1 VALDRHCER
10 SEAIHGRHKMDC
22 FVASLLAMTGLKEA
36 TMQVLAAAGIAVS
49 MVLFAG
55 CAKAADQKMTI
66 AVFTKNL
73 TNPAYE
79 AFRIAADKIAAA
91 TGAKIQHYVP
101 KQPDNVDEQKAM
113 VEQVLKDRPD
123 AVIFIPVDDVAM
135 IDSVKKLNE
144 AKIPVVLVSNPLL
157 GSFVT
162 YVGADDFEIGYRQ
175 ARYLFDTLGGKGK
188 IVVIEGIPVAPTN
201 RERVRGYKRALAEFP
216 GIEVLASGVGNY
228 QQPDARRVMAKFL
241 SDYPQIDAVLSA
253 NDGMAL
259 GALEALKEAN
269 RTSLVI
275 GINGILPAVKL
286 IETGAI
292 LASVDF
298 NMFKIG
304 CTATRAA
311 LRHLKGEVL
320 PEKILLPAEI
330 IDKTN
335 YKAWLVPVNQ
345 QDCPEWG
352 DVVR

>member
-1 VALDRHCER
+1 M
-10 SEAIHGRHKMDC
+10 KY
-22 FVASLLAMTGLKEA
+22 LLAIL
-36 TMQVLAAAGIAVS
+36 AVS
-49 MVLFAG
+49 MELLMSN
-55 CAKAADQKMTI
+55 AKAADQMTI

-79 AFRIAADKIAAA
+79 AFRIAADKVAGASD
-91 TGAKIQHYVP
+91 AKIQHYVP
-101 KQPDNVDEQKAM
+101 KQPDNVDEQKVM

-135 IDSVKKLNE
+135 IDSVRKLNE
-144 AKIPVVLVSNPLL
+144 AKIPVVLVSNPLP
-157 GSFVT
+157 GRFVT
-162 YVGADDFEIGYRQ
+162 YVGADDFEIGYKQ
-175 ARYLFDTLGGKGK
+175 ARYLFDKLGGKAK

-201 RERVRGYKRALAEFP
+201 RERVRGYKRAFAEFP

-228 QQPDARRVMAKFL
+228 QQPDAKRVMAKFL
-241 SDYPQIDAVLSA
+241 DDYKQVDAVLSA

-259 GALEALKEAN
+259 GALEALREAN
-269 RTSLVI
+269 RTSVVI

-286 IETGAI
+286 IESGAL

-311 LRHLKGEVL
+311 LRHLKGEKL

-330 IDKTN
+330 IDRTN
-335 YKAWLVPVNQ
+335 YQAWLVPVKEQ
-345 QDCPEWG
+345 RCPEWG

>member
-1 VALDRHCER
+1 MRYLATTLIASSIVAL
-10 SEAIHGRHKMDC
+10 
-22 FVASLLAMTGLKEA
+22 ASLAR
-36 TMQVLAAAGIAVS
+36 
-49 MVLFAG
+49 
-55 CAKAADQKMTI
+55 AADERMTI

-79 AFRIAADKIAAA
+79 AFRIAADKVAGA

-144 AKIPVVLVSNPLL
+144 ARIPVVLVSNPLP

-175 ARYLFDTLGGKGK
+175 ARYLFDKLGGKAK

-201 RERVRGYKRALAEFP
+201 RERVRGYKRAFAEFP

-228 QQPDARRVMAKFL
+228 QQPDAKRVMAKFL
-241 SDYPQIDAVLSA
+241 ADYRQIDAVLSA

-269 RTSLVI
+269 RTALVI

-286 IETGAI
+286 IETGAL

-311 LRHLKGEVL
+311 LRHLKGDPL

-330 IDKTN
+330 IDKSN
-335 YKAWLVPVNQ
+335 YRAWLVPVEQ
-345 QDCPEWG
+345 RACTEWSE
-352 DVVR
+352 VVK